1 MRLIAFTALA
11 FLLGLNCTV
20 RHFGGDAHPLSVKR
34 IPEKMQAIALLGL
47 HSVKHVWSKRCDDT
61 APFVVEAARERGI
74 PVSFALSIARAES
87 GFRSHVI
94 SSTGAMG
101 IMQLMPETARE
112 HGVSDP
118 FDPRDNARGAT
129 AFLDTLWKR
138 YRGDRMRIAAAYNAG
153 PARVPP
159 RGTMRVPS
167 TTRAYAARVVKHSK
181 WGPERL
187 LPTPPVVLT
196 QAQPEPGDK
205 RRPRG
210 EIALQ
215 AASVGGL

>member
-1 MRLIAFTALA
+1 MRWIALAALA

-20 RHFGGDAHPLSVKR
+20 RRFGGDAHPLSVKR
-34 IPEKMQAIALLGL
+34 IPEKMQAIAMLGV
-47 HSVKHVWSKRCDDT
+47 HSVKHVWNDHCDDT

-118 FDPRDNARGAT
+118 FDPQDNARGAT
-129 AFLDTLWKR
+129 AFIETLWKR
-138 YRGDRMRIAAAYNAG
+138 YRGDRTRIAAAYNAG
-153 PARVPP
+153 PGRVPT
-159 RGTMRVPS
+159 RGVMRVPS
-167 TTRAYAARVVKHSK
+167 STRAYAARVVKHSR
-181 WGPERL
+181 WTVDRL
-187 LPTPPVVLT
+187 LPNSAPIALHRPP
-196 QAQPEPGDK
+196 PEK
-205 RRPRG
+205 RQVRG
-210 EIALQ
+210 ELPMQ
-215 AASVGGL
+215 AASLGGL